1 MNKLFYFF
9 FCFFLNIFFNKV
21 CCEKTALLPFSDIM
35 STVSDIADVISPKGE
50 NDVEPIS
57 EPLTRINLKIVPSK
71 KLNIS
76 KNDMVFLLSELK
88 QEIRRQVN
96 KICTHPSTYYESASK
111 VSILEE
117 ELEEKERNRRR
128 SSSLWS
134 TNQAPVY
141 VPEEGDDQ
149 QIENIDDTEKEE
161 IENLLD
167 SLNKIG
173 NDEDEKNLDNISFD
187 IKINKDKKLEDNQE
201 DFINS
206 SRFKQA
212 SFRNGPITP
221 QSP

>member
-50 NDVEPIS
+50 NDVEPTS

-88 QEIRRQVN
+88 QEIRRQV
-96 KICTHPSTYYESASK
+96 
-111 VSILEE
+111 SILEE

-141 VPEEGDDQ
+141 VPEEGDDK

-173 NDEDEKNLDNISFD
+173 NDEDENNLDNISFD

>member
-9 FCFFLNIFFNKV
+9 FCFFLNILFNKV

-88 QEIRRQVN
+88 QEIRRQV
-96 KICTHPSTYYESASK
+96 
-111 VSILEE
+111 SILEE

-141 VPEEGDDQ
+141 VPEQGDDK

-167 SLNKIG
+167 SLNKA
-173 NDEDEKNLDNISFD
+173 NEKNLDNISFD

>member
-88 QEIRRQVN
+88 QEIRRQV
-96 KICTHPSTYYESASK
+96 
-111 VSILEE
+111 SILEE
-117 ELEEKERNRRR
+117 ELEEKERNRQR

-141 VPEEGDDQ
+141 VPEQGDDK

-167 SLNKIG
+167 SLNKA
-173 NDEDEKNLDNISFD
+173 NEKNLDNISFD
-187 IKINKDKKLEDNQE
+187 IKINKDKKLEDSQE

-212 SFRNGPITP
+212 SFRNGIK
-221 QSP
+221 

>member
-1 MNKLFYFF
+1 MNKLLFFF
-9 FCFFLNIFFNKV
+9 FCFFLNIFFYKV
-21 CCEKTALLPFSDIM
+21 CCEKTALLPFSDIL

-57 EPLTRINLKIVPSK
+57 DPITRINLKIVPSK

-88 QEIRRQVN
+88 QEIRRQV
-96 KICTHPSTYYESASK
+96 SM
-111 VSILEE
+111 LEE
-117 ELEEKERNRRR
+117 ELEEKERIRQR

-134 TNQAPVY
+134 TNHSSVY
-141 VPEEGDDQ
+141 VPEEGDDK

-187 IKINKDKKLEDNQE
+187 IKINKDKKIEDNQE
-201 DFINS
+201 DFTNS

-221 QSP
+221 RSP

>member
-1 MNKLFYFF
+1 MNKLFFF
-9 FCFFLNIFFNKV
+9 FCFFLNIFFYKA
-21 CCEKTALLPFSDIM
+21 CCEKTALLPFSDIL
-35 STVSDIADVISPKGE
+35 STVSDIADAVSPKGE
-50 NDVEPIS
+50 DDVEPIS
-57 EPLTRINLKIVPSK
+57 EPIARINLKIVPSK

-96 KICTHPSTYYESASK
+96 
-111 VSILEE
+111 ILEE
-117 ELEEKERNRRR
+117 ELEEKERIRRR

-134 TNQAPVY
+134 TNNSSVY
-141 VPEEGDDQ
+141 VPEEGDNK

-173 NDEDEKNLDNISFD
+173 NDENEKNLDNISFD
-187 IKINKDKKLEDNQE
+187 IKINKDEKLEDNQE
-201 DFINS
+201 DIINS
-206 SRFKQA
+206 SRLKQA

-221 QSP
+221 RSP

>member
-1 MNKLFYFF
+1 
-9 FCFFLNIFFNKV
+9 
-21 CCEKTALLPFSDIM
+21 M

-50 NDVEPIS
+50 DDVEPIS

-88 QEIRRQVN
+88 QEIRRQV
-96 KICTHPSTYYESASK
+96 
-111 VSILEE
+111 SILEE

-141 VPEEGDDQ
+141 VPEEGDDK

-167 SLNKIG
+167 SLNKA
-173 NDEDEKNLDNISFD
+173 NEKNLDNISFD

-212 SFRNGPITP
+212 SFRNGIK
-221 QSP
+221 